1 MNTIHVDIRP
11 VTTAS
16 DLKAFIAIPWS
27 IYHDDPNW
35 VPPLKF
41 ERKEAF
47 SAKNPF
53 FEHARWQAWLA
64 YRDGMPVGRI
74 SAQIDSLYL
83 EYHDAH
89 TGFFGLIEAPDDA
102 EVFAALFGTAETW
115 LKAQEMTTALGPFNL
130 GINQEVGCLVEG
142 LDSPPY
148 VMMGHARPYYGQQIE
163 NQGYRKVQDMLSYE
177 MNRDSFAMP
186 QIVQRLLQRLE
197 KRIRVRPIDRRN
209 AAADLETM
217 RCIFNDAWSDNWGFV
232 PFTSREFSTLG
243 KELLMIVPT
252 DFIHI
257 ADLDG
262 KPAAFIALIPNLN
275 EVIADFDG
283 KLFPFAWARMLWR
296 LKVRFPKSGRI
307 ALMGVRQ
314 EFQHTRVGPALAFS
328 VMRALHGP
336 IISRG
341 LKRVEASWILEQNQG
356 MRNIMEQV
364 GGFVTKRYRMYQKSL
379 LGNAGSP

>member
-1 MNTIHVDIRP
+1 MNQVEIRR
-11 VTTAS
+11 VTDSS
-16 DLKAFIAIPWS
+16 DLKAFIEVPWS
-27 IYHDDPNW
+27 IYRDDPNW

-47 SAKNPF
+47 SEKNPF
-53 FEHARWQAWLA
+53 FEHAHWQAWLA
-64 YRDGMPVGRI
+64 YLNGVPVGRI

-83 EYHDAH
+83 ERHDPH
-89 TGFFGLIEAPDDA
+89 TGFFGLIEALDVA
-102 EVFAALFGTAETW
+102 EVFAALFSTAEAW
-115 LKAQEMTTALGPFNL
+115 LKEQGMTTALGPFNL

-142 LDSPPY
+142 FDSPPS

-163 NQGYRKVQDMLSYE
+163 KLGYSKAQDMLAYDMDRE
-177 MNRDSFAMP
+177 SFAMP
-186 QIVQRLLQRLE
+186 AIVQRLLKRLE
-197 KRIRVRPIDRRN
+197 KQIRVRTIDRRN
-209 AAADLETM
+209 TAADLETM
-217 RCIFNDAWSDNWGFV
+217 RNIFNDAWSDNWGFV
-232 PFTSREFSTLG
+232 PFTSSEFAAIG

-262 KPAAFIALIPNLN
+262 KPAAFIVLIPNLN
-275 EVIADFDG
+275 EAIADLDG
-283 KLFPFAWARMLWR
+283 SLFPFAWAKLLWR
-296 LKVRFPKSGRI
+296 LKVRLPISGRI

-314 EFQHTRVGPALAFS
+314 EFQHTRLGPTLAFS

-341 LKRVEASWILEQNQG
+341 LMRVEASWILEQNQG

-364 GGFVTKRYRMYQKSL
+364 GGVVTKRYRMYKKTL
-379 LGNAGSP
+379 L

>member
-1 MNTIHVDIRP
+1 MNMNHVDIRQ
-11 VTTAS
+11 VTTSS

-27 IYHDDPNW
+27 IYRDDPNW

-41 ERKEAF
+41 ERKVAF
-47 SAKNPF
+47 SEKNPF

-64 YRDGMPVGRI
+64 YRDGVPVGRI

-83 EYHDAH
+83 EHHDAQ

-115 LKAQEMTTALGPFNL
+115 LKEQEMTTALGPFNL

-163 NQGYRKVQDMLSYE
+163 KQGYSKAQDMLCYE

-186 QIVQRLLQRLE
+186 KIVQRLLKRLE
-197 KRIRVRPIDRRN
+197 KKIRVRTIDRRN

-217 RCIFNDAWSDNWGFV
+217 RGIFNDAWSDNWGFV
-232 PFTSREFSTLG
+232 PFTSGEFSTLG
-243 KELLMIVPT
+243 KELLMIEPA

-262 KPAAFIALIPNLN
+262 KPAAFIVLIPNLN
-275 EVIADFDG
+275 EVIADLDG
-283 KLFPFAWARMLWR
+283 SLFPFAWARLLWR

-341 LKRVEASWILEQNQG
+341 MKRVEASWILEQNQG

-364 GGFVTKRYRMYQKSL
+364 GGVVTKRYRVYQKSL
-379 LGNAGSP
+379 LGNAGSL